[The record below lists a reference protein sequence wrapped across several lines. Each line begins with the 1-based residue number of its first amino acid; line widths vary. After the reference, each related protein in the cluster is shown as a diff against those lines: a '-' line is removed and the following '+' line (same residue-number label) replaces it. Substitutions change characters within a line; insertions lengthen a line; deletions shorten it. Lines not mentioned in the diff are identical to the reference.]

1 MREKYDMER
10 LEWAISTLEER
21 EREAFEMWIDKVKGK
36 DIAARLGTTIG
47 RAHGLVCR
55 ALGKIRTRYPMKY
68 QFKIYQK
75 HNGAVERLRGKEN
88 G

>member
-1 MREKYDMER
+1 
-10 LEWAISTLEER
+10 
-21 EREAFEMWIDKVKGK
+21 MWIDKVKGK

-75 HNGAVERLRGKEN
+75 HNASKQAEAGSR
-88 G
+88 